1 MNEQNLPTKTK
12 SPSEELTAV
21 RERAL
26 LYSAFV
32 ASILGAIIFI
42 IQVVNSLQSGQF
54 THIIPV
60 GIAFLAVLLL
70 TFFRS
75 INFETRFYGLVGILT
90 IIGITNL
97 VQNGIFGD
105 SRLYFLFAIFL
116 VSLMTTRLI
125 SIIFTG
131 VISLIMV
138 GISVNIL
145 LGIIPLQN
153 TITGSLGTVSEWIL
167 GILTLVLFAAI
178 VIIVSDVVI
187 RRFTTSLSNEITLA
201 TNLENERK
209 TRNETIKE
217 QISELTKRN
226 SQRDLANQIARD
238 IASLTDQ
245 SALLQKTVDL
255 IRDRFGFYH
264 AGVFLLDSGK
274 EFAVLSSATGEA
286 GKRMLEQK
294 HKLRAGQEGIV
305 GRAVGTGEPR
315 IALDVGA
322 DAVHFRNPLLPE
334 TRSEMALPLRV
345 GETVIGALDVQ
356 SQQESAFVKE
366 DVDILQTIADQLAV
380 GIERTRLLEKLE
392 STVKDLTN
400 VSESVTG
407 QSWQRFA
414 QKAGASISFTAG
426 TEGEKVGTPVSAE
439 ATESMKSSR
448 IVEKI
453 VKVGRNE
460 KLFMAIPLRIF
471 GQTIGSLDLQFA
483 STEIDEGTKQYY
495 SSLADRLVVSLENA
509 RKNEETQVRA
519 NNEHLVRDLTTK
531 VQSYTSIDDILK
543 TAASE
548 LGRSLG
554 LSEVEVGLLPP
565 TEKQPEG

>member
-125 SIIFTG
+125 SIIFAG
-131 VISLIMV
+131 VISLVMV